1 MAIYVFDPELLTHT
15 DVCYWL
21 IASLGPIAVCDLHST
36 YCISHL
42 LKLGMFKPRVIFA
55 DSIFFYKPS
64 NQRKWKILDFTSAIL
79 EEERVQAC
87 KRACVLTHVSAVFDH
102 TDFVF

>member
-64 NQRKWKILDFTSAIL
+64 NQRNGKFLISQAQFLRKS
-79 EEERVQAC
+79 AC